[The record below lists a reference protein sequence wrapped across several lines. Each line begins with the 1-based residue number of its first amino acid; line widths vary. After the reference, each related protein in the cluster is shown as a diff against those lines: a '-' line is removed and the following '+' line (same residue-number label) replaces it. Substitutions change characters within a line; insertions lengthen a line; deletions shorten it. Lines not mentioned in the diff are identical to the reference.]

1 MNILIFFSSYSVV
14 RPSILPSQ
22 GSDSGSNPDGS
33 ILHLWDDL
41 LDFMQLR
48 NLKLKEQYRSD
59 RDNIIAD
66 FFIPCLSNCIQ
77 FDREIEYLTL
87 QGLSTLSLGFHN
99 TTPSARIRMITGH
112 QFKISDLNTMSKIF
126 VKNGNSRLNFN
137 PELIKDIKLEVIR
150 KLFTSGNLMLKIGI
164 PSSEDIDGTFAE
176 KIGIFQDQNGDAVAF
191 SGSSNVSFDRQSK
204 NFETIDVFT
213 SWNDK
218 TRVDIK
224 KEDFENLWSNETT
237 SVSVYDFEYA
247 EKHNLLKYSSE
258 WAVNLN

>member
-1 MNILIFFSSYSVV
+1 
-14 RPSILPSQ
+14 
-22 GSDSGSNPDGS
+22 
-33 ILHLWDDL
+33 
-41 LDFMQLR
+41 MQLR

-59 RDNIIAD
+59 VDNIIED
-66 FFIPCLSNCIQ
+66 FFIPCLNNCIQ
-77 FDREIEYLTL
+77 YDRAIEYLTL

-99 TTPSARIRMITGH
+99 TVPSARIRMITGH

-126 VKNGNSRLNFN
+126 VKNGNSRINFN
-137 PELIKDIKLEVIR
+137 PELIRDVKLEVIR

-164 PSSEDIDGTFAE
+164 PNSENVDGTFAE
-176 KIGIFQDQNGDAVAF
+176 KIGIFQDANGDVVAF
-191 SGSSNVSFDRQSK
+191 SGSSNVSFDRHTN

-218 TRVDIK
+218 TRVDTK
-224 KEDFENLWSNETT
+224 KEDFENLWANETK